1 MKELL
6 QINLQK
12 DLESND
18 ILIFQDGQWT
28 NVRKDEFLSGCL
40 KDIKQLKEDNENLR
54 DRVEKL
60 EGAVRELRGED

>member
-28 NVRKDEFLSGCL
+28 NVRKDEFL
-40 KDIKQLKEDNENLR
+40 
-54 DRVEKL
+54 
-60 EGAVRELRGED
+60 